1 MTPDKNASKLGY
13 IPGIGAPDEGVSL
26 ADWYDGVAKALRW
39 VYFDVVMDPRERV
52 KIEAKFIQVYDQRRS
67 GFDAVPNKT
76 STTSE
81 RDIT

>member
-52 KIEAKFIQVYDQRRS
+52 KIEAKLEE
-67 GFDAVPNKT
+67 AVLHRE
-76 STTSE
+76 SE
-81 RDIT
+81 VS